1 MLIHPQFDPA
11 AIRIGSFAI
20 HWYGLMY
27 LMAFAQFLLLG
38 RMRIRAPQYQ
48 ALGWTYKDL
57 EDLLFAGVL
66 GVVLGGRVGYTLFYM
81 PGYYLSHP
89 FDIVKIWEG
98 GMSFHGGL
106 LGVLLALLWFAHKHK
121 TRFFVVSDLIA
132 PLVPFGLAFGRLGNF
147 INGELWGRP
156 TDLPWAMV
164 FPLVDSVPRHPSQI
178 YQLLGEGV
186 LLGIVLWIYAS
197 KQRRV
202 GQVSG
207 LFLLGYG
214 LCRFLAE
221 FAREPDAFLGLL
233 GFGLSMGQWLSAP
246 MIFFGIYLI
255 VRSNTKNSIHQ

>member
-38 RMRIRAPQYQ
+38 RLRIRSPQYQ
-48 ALGWTYKDL
+48 ALGWSYKDL

-66 GVVLGGRVGYTLFYM
+66 GVVLGGRLGYTLFYQ
-81 PGYYLSHP
+81 PDFYLTHP
-89 FDIVKIWEG
+89 LNILKLWEG

-106 LGVLLALLWFAHKHK
+106 LGVILAMLWFAHRHK
-121 TRFFVVSDLIA
+121 TTFFVVSDLVA

-156 TDLPWAMV
+156 TDLPWAMI
-164 FPLVDSVPRHPSQI
+164 FPQVDSLPRHPSQI
-178 YQLLGEGV
+178 YQFLGEGI
-186 LLGIVLWIYAS
+186 LLGIILWIFSS
-197 KQRRV
+197 KPRPL

-214 LCRFLAE
+214 VCRFLAE

-233 GFGLSMGQWLSAP
+233 GLGLSMGQWLSLP
-246 MIFFGIYLI
+246 MIFFGFYLI
-255 VRSNTKNSIHQ
+255 VGPNTKKVG

>member
-1 MLIHPQFDPA
+1 LIHPQFDPA

-38 RMRIRAPQYQ
+38 RLRIRSPQYQ
-48 ALGWTYKDL
+48 ALGWSYKDL

-66 GVVLGGRVGYTLFYM
+66 GVVLGGRLGYTLFYQ
-81 PGYYLSHP
+81 PDFYLTHP
-89 FDIVKIWEG
+89 LNILKLWEG

-106 LGVLLALLWFAHKHK
+106 LGVILAMLWFAHRHK
-121 TRFFVVSDLIA
+121 TTFFVVSDLVA

-156 TDLPWAMV
+156 TDLPWAMI
-164 FPLVDSVPRHPSQI
+164 FPQVDSLPRHPSQI
-178 YQLLGEGV
+178 YQFLGEGI
-186 LLGIVLWIYAS
+186 LLGIILWIFSS
-197 KQRRV
+197 KPRPL

-214 LCRFLAE
+214 VCRFLAE

-233 GFGLSMGQWLSAP
+233 GLGLSMGQWLSLP
-246 MIFFGIYLI
+246 MIFFGFYLI
-255 VRSNTKNSIHQ
+255 VGPNTKKVG

>member
-38 RMRIRAPQYQ
+38 RLRIRSPQYQ
-48 ALGWTYKDL
+48 ALGWSYKEL

-66 GVVLGGRVGYTLFYM
+66 GVVLGGRLGYTLFYQ
-81 PGYYLSHP
+81 PDFYLTHP
-89 FDIVKIWEG
+89 LNILKLWEG

-106 LGVLLALLWFAHKHK
+106 LGVILAMLWFAHRHK
-121 TRFFVVSDLIA
+121 TTFFIVSDLVA

-156 TDLPWAMV
+156 TDLPWAMI
-164 FPLVDSVPRHPSQI
+164 FPQVDSLPRHPSQI
-178 YQLLGEGV
+178 YQFLGEGI
-186 LLGIVLWIYAS
+186 LLGIILWIFSS
-197 KQRRV
+197 KPRPL

-214 LCRFLAE
+214 VCRFLAE

-233 GFGLSMGQWLSAP
+233 GLGLSMGQWLSLP
-246 MIFFGIYLI
+246 MIFFGFYLI
-255 VRSNTKNSIHQ
+255 VRPNTKKVG